1 MTIAL
6 YHFHVTQIKRSAG
19 QSAIASAA
27 YRSGEKL
34 HSEYYGEDSDY
45 TRKGGVICS
54 EILLP
59 PHALPE
65 YAPAEWQDRGVLWN
79 AVEENEKTKDSRLAR
94 EFVPALPIELNKEQW
109 QQLLSDFINEQ
120 FVSDG
125 MCADVAIHD
134 PHPPGHNPHAHIM
147 LTVRP
152 LDENGKWQYKTE
164 KEYLCIKDGEERGFT
179 AAEFKAAQADGWEK
193 QYQYKVGKKKVYMT
207 PSAAE
212 AQGYERVN
220 KYPKSTKY
228 GRQNPISERWNSEE
242 QLVEWRKAW
251 ADVTNR
257 YLEQYGHDARI
268 DHRSHAERGLDEQPT
283 VHEGVIARA
292 LEQKGIISDR
302 CELNRQI
309 KADNALLRE
318 LKAAV
323 KKLMQAVKNTVPAIA
338 EAMERL
344 RSNILIFKYQLL
356 HIGNGKHSIKQSL
369 KVFRDEMAEYL
380 AVTDKIK
387 AKSKERKTLLTEKK
401 ETPVIHVLKHRDF
414 AKRIAELTEDLEELR
429 SEKAVLLQRMHF
441 PEDAT
446 ADSFKKE
453 IRILEDGLKKLES
466 SEAKYAAELDDALKQ
481 YAELQ
486 KEAED
491 FDPVEL
497 HDARLAIRTEH
508 ERDAAKR
515 LQDAYGTKYDRT
527 RMYDSKRSVSN
538 MLGEEAEERSVTEKL
553 RMLQQKQK
561 QKQQQTKK
569 PKHKDW
575 ER

>member
-1 MTIAL
+1 MAI
-6 YHFHVTQIKRSAG
+6 YHLEAKIVSRGNGRSAV
-19 QSAIASAA
+19 AASA
-27 YRSGEKL
+27 YLSCTNILNDYDGVR
-34 HSEYYGEDSDY
+34 HDY
-45 TRKGGVICS
+45 TRKKGLVWQ
-54 EILLP
+54 EVF
-59 PHALPE
+59 LPE
-65 YAPAEWQDRGVLWN
+65 YAPTEWQDRGVLWN
-79 AVEENEKTKDSRLAR
+79 TVEENEKTKDSRLAR
-94 EFVPALPIELNKEQW
+94 EFVPALPVELNKEQW

-120 FVSDG
+120 FVADG

-134 PHPPGHNPHAHIM
+134 PYPPGHNPHAHIM

-179 AAEFKAAQADGWEK
+179 AAEFKIAQADGWEK

-220 KYPKSTKY
+220 KYPKSTKF
-228 GRQNPISERWNSEE
+228 GRQNPISERWNCEE

-283 VHEGVIARA
+283 VHGGVIARA
-292 LEQKGIISDR
+292 LEQKGVISDR

-323 KKLMQAVKNTVPAIA
+323 KKLMQAVKNTLPAIA

-344 RSNILIFKYQLL
+344 RSNMLIFKYQLL
-356 HIGNGKHSIKQSL
+356 HIGSGKQAINKSL
-369 KVFRDEMAEYL
+369 KIYRDDMVEYTAL
-380 AVTDKIK
+380 ADKIK
-387 AKSKERKTLLTEKK
+387 AKSKERKALLAEKK
-401 ETPVIHVLKHRDF
+401 ETPVIHVLKHRDL
-414 AKRIAELTEDLEELR
+414 AKQIAELTEDLEELR
-429 SEKAVLLQRMHF
+429 TEKAILLRQLQA

-446 ADSFKKE
+446 ADMFRKE
-453 IRILEDGLKKLES
+453 IRTLEEGLKKLEA
-466 SEAKYAAELDDALKQ
+466 SEAKYTAELDNALKQ

-486 KEAED
+486 EQATE
-491 FDPVEL
+491 FDPIEL
-497 HDARLAIRTEH
+497 YEARQEIRSVH
-508 ERDAAKR
+508 ERDATR
-515 LQDAYGTKYDRT
+515 RIQDAYGDKYDML
-527 RMYDSKRSVSN
+527 RMYDSKRSAADLLN
-538 MLGEEAEERSVTEKL
+538 ETAEERSVRKKL
-553 RMLQQKQK
+553 RTIQKEQK
-561 QKQQQTKK
+561 SQQQRK
-569 PKHKDW
+569 PKRNDW

>member
-1 MTIAL
+1 MAI
-6 YHFHVTQIKRSAG
+6 YHLEAKVVSRGTGRSAE
-19 QSAIASAA
+19 AASA
-27 YRSGEKL
+27 YLSCSNILNDYDGVR
-34 HSEYYGEDSDY
+34 HDY
-45 TRKGGVICS
+45 TRKKGLVWQ
-54 EILLP
+54 EIF
-59 PHALPE
+59 LPE

-79 AVEENEKTKDSRLAR
+79 AVEEIEKTKDSRLAR
-94 EFVPALPIELNKEQW
+94 EFVPALPVELSKEQW
-109 QQLLSDFINEQ
+109 QQLLSDFIKEQ
-120 FVSDG
+120 FVADG

-134 PHPPGHNPHAHIM
+134 PYPPGHNPHAHIM

-179 AAEFKAAQADGWEK
+179 AAEFKVAQADGWEK
-193 QYQYKVGKKKVYMT
+193 QYQYKGGKKKVYMT

-212 AQGYERVN
+212 VQGYERVN

-251 ADVTNR
+251 ADVTNH

-292 LEQKGIISDR
+292 LERKGIVSDR

-318 LKAAV
+318 LRAAV
-323 KKLMQAVKNTVPAIA
+323 KKLTQAVKNSLPAIA
-338 EAMERL
+338 EAMEKL
-344 RSNILIFKYQLL
+344 RGNMIIFKYQLL
-356 HIGNGKHSIKQSL
+356 HIGSGKQAISKSL
-369 KVFRDEMAEYL
+369 KMYREDMAQYTAL
-380 AVTDKIK
+380 AEKISK
-387 AKSKERKTLLTEKK
+387 KSKERKAALDEKK
-401 ETPVIHVLKHRDF
+401 ATPVIQVLKHRDL
-414 AKRIAELTEDLEELR
+414 AKRIVELTEDLEELR
-429 SEKAVLLQRMHF
+429 TEKAMLLRQIQY

-446 ADSFKKE
+446 VDMFRKE
-453 IRILEDGLKKLES
+453 IRTLENGLKKLVV

-486 KEAED
+486 EQAMELDPIELYEARQD
-491 FDPVEL
+491 
-497 HDARLAIRTEH
+497 IRSEH

-515 LQDAYGTKYDRT
+515 LQDAYGIKYDCT
-527 RMYDSKRSVSN
+527 KMYDSKRSIAN
-538 MLGEEAEERSVTEKL
+538 LLGEEAEERSLTARL
-553 RMLQQKQK
+553 RAKQREQKQPQVRMSK
-561 QKQQQTKK
+561 RREQ
-569 PKHKDW
+569 

>member
-1 MTIAL
+1 MAI
-6 YHFHVTQIKRSAG
+6 YHLEAKVVSRGNGRSAV
-19 QSAIASAA
+19 AASA
-27 YRSGEKL
+27 YLSCTNILNDYDGVR
-34 HSEYYGEDSDY
+34 HDY
-45 TRKGGVICS
+45 TRKKGLVWQ
-54 EILLP
+54 
-59 PHALPE
+59 AVFLPE

-94 EFVPALPIELNKEQW
+94 EFVPALPIELTKEQW
-109 QQLLSDFINEQ
+109 QELLSDFIENS
-120 FVSDG
+120 FVADG

-134 PHPPGHNPHAHIM
+134 PYPPGHNPHAHIM

-207 PSAAE
+207 SSAAE
-212 AQGYERVN
+212 AQGYERAS
-220 KYPKSTKY
+220 KYPKSTKF

-242 QLVEWRKAW
+242 QLVLWRAAW

-292 LEQKGIISDR
+292 LEQKGIVSDR

-318 LKAAV
+318 LKSAV

-338 EAMERL
+338 DAMERL
-344 RSNILIFKYQLL
+344 RSNMMIFKYQLL
-356 HIGNGKHSIKQSL
+356 HIGGGKQAISKSL
-369 KVFRDEMAEYL
+369 KMYRDDL
-380 AVTDKIK
+380 AQYIALADKISK
-387 AKSKERKTLLTEKK
+387 KSKERKAALDEKK
-401 ETPVIHVLKHRDF
+401 ETPVVHVLKHRDL

-429 SEKAVLLQRMHF
+429 TEKAMLLRQLQY

-446 ADSFKKE
+446 ADMFRKE
-453 IRILEDGLKKLES
+453 IRTLEDGLKKLEA
-466 SEAKYAAELDDALKQ
+466 SEAKYAAELDNALNQ

-486 KEAED
+486 EQAAE
-491 FDPVEL
+491 FDPIEL
-497 HDARLAIRTEH
+497 YEARQEIRSDH
-508 ERDAAKR
+508 EQNATRR
-515 LQDAYGTKYDRT
+515 IQDAYGDKYDML
-527 RMYDSKRSVSN
+527 RMYDSKRSVANLLNES
-538 MLGEEAEERSVTEKL
+538 AEERSLTERL
-553 RMLQQKQK
+553 RIKRK
-561 QKQQQTKK
+561 ERKQQQIRK
-569 PKHKDW
+569 PKYREQ

>member
-1 MTIAL
+1 MAI
-6 YHFHVTQIKRSAG
+6 YHLEAKIVSRGNGRSAV
-19 QSAIASAA
+19 AASA
-27 YRSGEKL
+27 YLSCTNILNDYDGVR
-34 HSEYYGEDSDY
+34 HDY
-45 TRKGGVICS
+45 TRKKGLVWQ
-54 EILLP
+54 EVF
-59 PHALPE
+59 LPE
-65 YAPAEWQDRGVLWN
+65 YAPTEWQDRGVLWN

-94 EFVPALPIELNKEQW
+94 EFVPALPVELNKEQW

-120 FVSDG
+120 FVADG

-134 PHPPGHNPHAHIM
+134 PYPPGHNPHAHIM

-179 AAEFKAAQADGWEK
+179 AAEFKIAQADGWEK

-220 KYPKSTKY
+220 KYPKSTKF
-228 GRQNPISERWNSEE
+228 GRQNPVSERWNCEE

-257 YLEQYGHDARI
+257 YLEQYGHDAHI

-318 LKAAV
+318 LKTTV
-323 KKLMQAVKNTVPAIA
+323 KMLMQAVKNTVPAIA

-344 RSNILIFKYQLL
+344 RSNMMIFKYQLL
-356 HIGNGKHSIKQSL
+356 HIGGGKQAIDKSL
-369 KVFRDEMAEYL
+369 KMYREHMAQYTAL
-380 AVTDKIK
+380 ANKISK
-387 AKSKERKTLLTEKK
+387 KSKERKAALDEKK
-401 ETPVIHVLKHRDF
+401 ATPVIQILKHRDL

-429 SEKAVLLQRMHF
+429 TEKAMLLRQLQY
-441 PEDAT
+441 PEDST
-446 ADSFKKE
+446 ADMFRKE
-453 IRILEDGLKKLES
+453 IRTLEDGLKKLEA
-466 SEAKYAAELDDALKQ
+466 SEAKYAAELDNALKQ

-486 KEAED
+486 EQTVE
-491 FDPVEL
+491 FDSVEL
-497 HDARLAIRTEH
+497 YEARQEIRPNH
-508 ERDAAKR
+508 ERNATR
-515 LQDAYGTKYDRT
+515 RIQNAYGDKYDML
-527 RMYDSKRSVSN
+527 RMYDSKRSVANLLS
-538 MLGEEAEERSVTEKL
+538 EAAEERSVREKL
-553 RMLQQKQK
+553 RTIQKEQK
-561 QKQQQTKK
+561 SQQQKK
-569 PKHKDW
+569 PKYKDW